1 MAANTH
7 FLKLLSKS
15 TLLDGEVALNSN
27 GRLIAKLGSNEHI
40 FATSTDIDTL
50 TTNLAAEVTLA
61 RATEGDLTDL
71 ITTDKTNLV
80 AAVNEVQT
88 EVDNLANDAANRYL
102 DKITTDEQVVVAPVT
117 FQNDVVISGN
127 FTVTGVGKKVEL
139 TVEELRVSDNNIVL
153 NAGFTGTPTENAGIS
168 VARGDAGELTIVEW
182 NETSDAVTVAKYD
195 ATLNEGAGGFK
206 QDKVVTKEDLD
217 AEIAAR
223 IADVDA
229 EQLARETAVTAEE
242 NRAKSVEGD
251 LTNLITV
258 DKTNLVSAINEIQD
272 KVGNN
277 IGELTDLTTDAKE
290 NLVAAINEV
299 DLHSD
304 QNASAISQTNTRLGA
319 NADLTTTAKDTVVA
333 AINELDA
340 DLATEVSR
348 ATAAELAEKTRAENA
363 EGVLTTNL
371 AAEATTARAA
381 EVALGGRIDTEI
393 TDRTAADAAIKTAV
407 VSEVSRILTAIM
419 SKSGF
424 AVTQD
429 FLANT
434 DTVITNTTGSSDVI
448 VAVYSANGTDLIREE
463 GMFTSISTT
472 DTNITIRSAVNLVGT
487 RVVVVSPIKSIT
499 DITLA

>member
-40 FATSTDIDTL
+40 FATSTDVDTL
-50 TTNLAAEVTLA
+50 TTNLNAEIALA
-61 RATEGDLTDL
+61 RATEGNLTQL

-102 DKITTDEQVVVAPVT
+102 DKVTTDAQSVTAAVT
-117 FQNDVVISGN
+117 FNNDVVISGN
-127 FTVTGVGKKVEL
+127 FTVVGTGKKVEL

-153 NAGFTGTPTENAGIS
+153 NAGVTGVATENAGIS

-182 NETSDAVTVAKYD
+182 NETSDKVTVAKYD

-206 QDKVVTKEDLD
+206 QDAIVTKEDLD

-223 IADVDA
+223 IADVDS
-229 EQLARETAVTAEE
+229 EETARIAAVTAEE

-251 LTNLITV
+251 LVNLTTT
-258 DKTNLVSAINEIQD
+258 DKTNLVSAINEVQD

-277 IGELTDLTTDAKE
+277 ISDLATLTTDAKE
-290 NLVAAINEV
+290 NLVAAVNEV
-299 DLHSD
+299 DLHTD
-304 QNASAISQTNTRLGA
+304 QNTSAISQTNTRLGDNVA
-319 NADLTTTAKDTVVA
+319 LTTTEKTTIVG

-340 DLATEVSR
+340 DLTAEVTR
-348 ATAAELAEKTRAENA
+348 ATTA
-363 EGVLTTNL
+363 EGTLTTNL
-371 AAEATTARAA
+371 ATEATTARAA

-393 TDRTAADAAIKTAV
+393 TDRAAADTAIKSAV
-407 VSEVSRILTAIM
+407 VTEVSRILTAIM